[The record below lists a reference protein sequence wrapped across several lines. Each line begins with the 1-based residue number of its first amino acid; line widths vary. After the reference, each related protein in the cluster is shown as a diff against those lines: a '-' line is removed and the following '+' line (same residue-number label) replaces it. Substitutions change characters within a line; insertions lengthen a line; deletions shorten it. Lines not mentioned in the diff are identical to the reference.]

1 ALELF
6 RELGDQAGAAE
17 ALRPLFAAQ
26 IERGDVRPEEA
37 LKVAKE
43 EAGKVKRSARDG
55 RRAEALMQLVQAE
68 VHLAKAEPIKA
79 LQLATEAEAYFQRE
93 QDWAALADALLSVV
107 APAQLARGDGKK
119 AMAAANLV
127 LDVAQKVNNPEV
139 EARAWALVASGRFAS
154 KAEDAAEAARKAL
167 DLFRGLG
174 SKIREVATLR
184 DLAQGHL
191 GLQDAQ
197 SGLISARESLAV
209 ARSVG
214 SWEQVGSA
222 AEVIVEAQL
231 MAGRPADALREA
243 EEQLALLQQVPSD
256 DSRQKGIAAATAAVV
271 VATAALKGIDDG
283 LDAVKRSVEQLRADG
298 NKRGEVRMLHKLAT
312 MSPFP
317 DIAMNTAQAALA
329 LAQNIGAAHLEKAIK
344 KTLTELYVAK
354 GKMDKAPNRR
364 EALLLLADLG
374 RELEKR
380 DGDKFDDANKN
391 LDGFWNALTQSDV
404 EAAMQKV
411 ISKDPDVYL
420 AFLKEHGANVA
431 QPDGQAATPLLGM
444 KNQA

>member
-1 ALELF
+1 
-6 RELGDQAGAAE
+6 
-17 ALRPLFAAQ
+17 
-26 IERGDVRPEEA
+26 
-37 LKVAKE
+37 
-43 EAGKVKRSARDG
+43 
-55 RRAEALMQLVQAE
+55 
-68 VHLAKAEPIKA
+68 
-79 LQLATEAEAYFQRE
+79 
-93 QDWAALADALLSVV
+93 
-107 APAQLARGDGKK
+107 
-119 AMAAANLV
+119 
-127 LDVAQKVNNPEV
+127 
-139 EARAWALVASGRFAS
+139 
-154 KAEDAAEAARKAL
+154 
-167 DLFRGLG
+167 
-174 SKIREVATLR
+174 
-184 DLAQGHL
+184 
-191 GLQDAQ
+191 
-197 SGLISARESLAV
+197 
-209 ARSVG
+209 
-214 SWEQVGSA
+214 
-222 AEVIVEAQL
+222 
-231 MAGRPADALREA
+231 
-243 EEQLALLQQVPSD
+243 
-256 DSRQKGIAAATAAVV
+256 
-271 VATAALKGIDDG
+271 
-283 LDAVKRSVEQLRADG
+283 VEQLRADG

-431 QPDGQAATPLLGM
+431 QPDGQ
-444 KNQA
+444 